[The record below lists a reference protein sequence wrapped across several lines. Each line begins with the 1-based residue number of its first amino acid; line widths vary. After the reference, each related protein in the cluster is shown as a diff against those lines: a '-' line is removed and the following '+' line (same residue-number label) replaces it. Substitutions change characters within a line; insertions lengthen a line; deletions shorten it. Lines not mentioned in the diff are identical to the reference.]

1 MIWVHH
7 QFMLFSLVS
16 WYRHYLLEF
25 EKVWTHLFNFL
36 PIFFFLAKGNIGEA
50 IKGGFLACDTDM
62 QKGMPSIF
70 MNTEWLSWIE
80 LRLFRLWV
88 VLTTICLPS
97 LESICLCLIYMFAY
111 ILKSVPWQSLYKTV
125 NSIDTKIDDDQK
137 LSHENLIPQLMNSN
151 DYYVNCVHLIV
162 LWNERQID
170 LALFGILDK
179 CYDVCQCCNCT
190 LIFKLQ

>member
-1 MIWVHH
+1 MSASSIYAFFTCKLISTLFIGIWSVDPLF
-7 QFMLFSLVS
+7 QFLARF
-16 WYRHYLLEF
+16 
-25 EKVWTHLFNFL
+25 
-36 PIFFFLAKGNIGEA
+36 FFFLAKGNIGEA

-70 MNTEWLSWIE
+70 TNTEWLSWIE
-80 LRLFRLWV
+80 LQLFRLWV